1 MIDDELVRESAKTV
15 GYYAM
20 FEYTNGFRKTMYW
33 SKEKMEAHALKYSQ
47 GYASDKRKGTNWTFW
62 SKDFDGMAYKTMLR
76 QLISKWGIM
85 SIDMQNAIDADMAV
99 INSDGTKEYVD
110 APVTFVN
117 DEEPQEEAPKA
128 IANESSAPK
137 APQPNEE
144 ADKVLEEA
152 MVNTDFG
159 DAEFGDFDDNFDYE
173 QF

>member
-1 MIDDELVRESAKTV
+1 
-15 GYYAM
+15 
-20 FEYTNGFRKTMYW
+20 MYW

-47 GYASDKRKGTNWTFW
+47 GYAADKRKGTNWTFW

-85 SIDMQNAIDADMAV
+85 SIDLQNAIDADMAV

-117 DEEPQEEAPKA
+117 DEEPQAQEEAPKA
-128 IANESSAPK
+128 IEHESSAPK
-137 APQPNEE
+137 APQAHEE
-144 ADKVLEEA
+144 VDKVLEEA

-159 DAEFGDFDDNFDYE
+159 DAEFGDFGEEFDYE

>member
-1 MIDDELVRESAKTV
+1 
-15 GYYAM
+15 
-20 FEYTNGFRKTMYW
+20 
-33 SKEKMEAHALKYSQ
+33 MEAHALKYSQ
-47 GYASDKRKGTNWTFW
+47 GYATDKRKGTNWTFW

-85 SIDMQNAIDADMAV
+85 SIDLQNAIDADMAV

-117 DEEPQEEAPKA
+117 EEEPQEEAPKA

-137 APQPNEE
+137 APQPHEE
-144 ADKVLEEA
+144 SNKVLEDA
-152 MVNTDFG
+152 GVNTDFG
-159 DAEFGDFDDNFDYE
+159 DAEFGDFDDGYDYE

>member
-1 MIDDELVRESAKTV
+1 
-15 GYYAM
+15 
-20 FEYTNGFRKTMYW
+20 
-33 SKEKMEAHALKYSQ
+33 
-47 GYASDKRKGTNWTFW
+47 
-62 SKDFDGMAYKTMLR
+62 MAYKTMLR

-110 APVTFVN
+110 APVTFVSE
-117 DEEPQEEAPKA
+117 EEPQEEEPKA
-128 IANESSAPK
+128 IEHESSAPK
-137 APQPNEE
+137 APQPHEE

-152 MVNTDFG
+152 MVNAEFG

>member
-1 MIDDELVRESAKTV
+1 
-15 GYYAM
+15 M

-47 GYASDKRKGTNWTFW
+47 GYAADKRKGTNWTFW

-85 SIDMQNAIDADMAV
+85 SIDLQNAIDADMAV

-128 IANESSAPK
+128 IENESSAPK
-137 APQPNEE
+137 APQSHEE
-144 ADKVLEEA
+144 SDKVIEDVG
-152 MVNTDFG
+152 VNTDFG
-159 DAEFGDFDDNFDYE
+159 DAEFGDFGEDFDYE

>member
-1 MIDDELVRESAKTV
+1 M
-15 GYYAM
+15 
-20 FEYTNGFRKTMYW
+20 
-33 SKEKMEAHALKYSQ
+33 
-47 GYASDKRKGTNWTFW
+47 
-62 SKDFDGMAYKTMLR
+62 
-76 QLISKWGIM
+76 ISKWGIM
-85 SIDMQNAIDADMAV
+85 SIDLQNAIDADMAV

-117 DEEPQEEAPKA
+117 DEETQAQEEAPKA

-137 APQPNEE
+137 APQSHEE

-159 DAEFGDFDDNFDYE
+159 DAEFGDFGEDFDYE